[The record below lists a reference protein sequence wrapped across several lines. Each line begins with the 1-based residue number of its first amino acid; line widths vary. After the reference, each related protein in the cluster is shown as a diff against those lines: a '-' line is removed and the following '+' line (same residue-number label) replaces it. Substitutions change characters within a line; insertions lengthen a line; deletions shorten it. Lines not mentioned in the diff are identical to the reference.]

1 VKENVL
7 FLCISAILGTATA
20 CGPIQSTA
28 YLIDADVQLEAART
42 ANAEKYAPYE
52 WTSANLY
59 LHKARQQVGY
69 SEYGVAVDFAGKAS
83 KFANEAR
90 EKAMAAAAAETPS
103 APSKTTR

>member
-1 VKENVL
+1 VNHQSL
-7 FLCISAILGTATA
+7 LCILAMACTVGA

-59 LHKARQQVGY
+59 LHQARQLSGY
-69 SEYGVAVDFAGKAS
+69 ADYGTAVDFAAKAA
-83 KFANEAR
+83 KFASEAK
-90 EKAMAAAAAETPS
+90 EKAMAAQAAETPEAALKR
-103 APSKTTR
+103 AP